1 MAKGVTMGTLVVI
14 RHAKSDW
21 SGNESDRERPLARR
35 GQRQAP
41 LSGQWLAESGLR
53 LDRAVVSPATR
64 ARSTWDL
71 VAAELADPP
80 PLLIEEDLYA
90 FAAAP
95 LLRVVRSFP
104 ETWRTVAMV
113 GHNPGLEDLV
123 EQLAGKY
130 LAMPTSAVAVLE
142 LPGLWRT
149 AGEGSS
155 VRVLA
160 YGRPPVGSL
169 VGAREAH

>member
-1 MAKGVTMGTLVVI
+1 MSAHVLILI

-21 SGNESDRERPLARR
+21 SGNETDRDRPLARR
-35 GQRQAP
+35 GRRQAP
-41 LSGQWLAESGLR
+41 LSGQWLASSGLVI
-53 LDRAVVSPATR
+53 DRAVVSPANR

-71 VAAELADPP
+71 IAAELPQSP

-90 FAAAP
+90 FSAGP

-123 EQLAGKY
+123 EQLTGRY

-142 LPGLWRT
+142 LPGEWR
-149 AGEGSS
+149 AADQEPAA
-155 VRVLA
+155 RVLA
-160 YGRPPVGSL
+160 YGRPPTGTLASTP
-169 VGAREAH
+169 